1 MNLENQLYMYKAH
14 VDNVVDGDTVDIT
27 LDHGFNVYSKQRVR
41 LLSVDTP
48 ERGQENY
55 HQATE
60 FTTSKLLNQNVV
72 VQTYK
77 SDNFGRY
84 LATIFYLENG
94 EYKSISQEL
103 TNKGF
108 IKPNSKWNTLEQE

>member
-1 MNLENQLYMYKAH
+1 MNLEKQLYMYKAY
-14 VDNVVDGDTVDIT
+14 VENVVDGDTVDIT

-60 FTTSKLLNQNVV
+60 FTKSKLLNQNVI

-77 SDNFGRY
+77 TDSFGRY
-84 LATIFYLENG
+84 LANIFYLENDK
-94 EYKSISQEL
+94 YISISQEL
-103 TNKGF
+103 TNKGL
-108 IKPNSKWNTLEQE
+108 IKPDIRWNTLEQE